1 LRTLFLCPNVPYPP
15 VNGGHHR
22 NLGLIRSLAR
32 FSSVE
37 VLAIGLPM
45 DPGTALA
52 RQYLETL
59 GVALDV
65 YAPTGPGRSED
76 DAEATERT
84 PDAASHFRSE
94 ALAADL
100 ARRLASRVFDVVHV
114 EEIVM
119 AQHLGATSC
128 PVVIDRQK
136 VDWAYHA
143 AMAQVGAGDAVPH
156 LQEAARFLW
165 WERRLAGTFDRILV
179 PGEGDRLLLEPIHG
193 EGSVSLV
200 PIAIS
205 DDLHPPLGV
214 SRRVDHA
221 LLYGAQDY
229 GPNVLAQR
237 WFFREVWP
245 GLRAAAPHMK
255 ALVVG
260 SGRPPLT
267 AEPPPSPTSGVEVR
281 GFVPDILP
289 VLQGHGAL
297 VVAVRVGGGARTK
310 VLEALACGMPV
321 VSTAIGVEN
330 LDLVPDRD
338 FLLAETASDMTAA
351 LLRLSRDT
359 ALVATLAE
367 AGATRAA
374 AFRWSQVET
383 AVEAVYKD
391 VLSSAARGQKSA
403 PRLLTTTR
411 VRVPEFD
418 RVCVE
423 IDRVRGR
430 EAPHLRRTWN
440 TFRRRLRRSRPV
452 AWAESRVASF
462 LGRLLATTSA
472 GPLARRVRWRLSRVL
487 RARRGGS

>member
-22 NLGLIRSLAR
+22 NLGLIRSLSR

-37 VLAIGLPM
+37 VLAIGLPD

-52 RQYLETL
+52 RQHLKAL

-65 YAPTGPGRSED
+65 YAPTGPGPSED
-76 DAEATERT
+76 DPEATERT

-94 ALAADL
+94 GLAAEL
-100 ARRLASRVFDVVHV
+100 GRRLASQAFDVIHV
-114 EEIVM
+114 EELVM
-119 AQHLGATSC
+119 AQYLDAPPC

-136 VDWAYHA
+136 VDWAYHE
-143 AMAQVGAGDAVPH
+143 AMARVGASDSVSH

-165 WERRLAGTFDRILV
+165 WDRRLAGTFDRILV
-179 PGEGDRLLLEPIHG
+179 PGEGDRLLLEPLHG
-193 EGSVSLV
+193 KGSVSLV

-229 GPNVLAQR
+229 GPNVEAQR

-255 ALVVG
+255 ALVAG
-260 SGRPPLT
+260 SGRPPLA
-267 AEPPPSPTSGVEVR
+267 AEPPPSETFGVEVM
-281 GFVPDILP
+281 GFVPDIRPL
-289 VLQGHGAL
+289 LQGHGAL

-310 VLEALACGMPV
+310 ILEALACGMPV

-330 LDLVPDRD
+330 LDLVPGRD
-338 FLLAETASDMTAA
+338 FLLAETASEMTQA
-351 LLRLSRDT
+351 LLRLSRDET
-359 ALVATLAE
+359 LVAALAR
-367 AGATRAA
+367 AGAERAV
-374 AFRWSQVET
+374 AFRWSRVET
-383 AVEAVYKD
+383 TVEAVYKD
-391 VLSSAARGQKSA
+391 VLSDAGRGPRNA
-403 PRLLTTTR
+403 PRPLTSTG

-418 RVCVE
+418 RVCLEV
-423 IDRVRGR
+423 DRVRGR
-430 EAPHLRRTWN
+430 ETPHLRRIWN
-440 TFRRRLRRSRPV
+440 RSSRRLRRSRSV
-452 AWAESRVASF
+452 AWAEARVALF
-462 LGRLLATTSA
+462 LGRLLASTSA
-472 GPLARRVRWRLSRVL
+472 GPVARWVRSRLVRVL
-487 RARRGGS
+487 RARRGGT

>member
-1 LRTLFLCPNVPYPP
+1 LRTLFLCPNVPFPP

-22 NLGLIRSLAR
+22 NLGLIRSLAH

-37 VLAIGLPM
+37 VLAIGLPE
-45 DPGTALA
+45 DPRTAVA
-52 RQYLETL
+52 RQHLEAL

-65 YAPTGPGRSED
+65 YAPTGPGPAED
-76 DAEATERT
+76 DPEATERA

-100 ARRLASRVFDVVHV
+100 ARRLASAEFDVIHV
-114 EEIVM
+114 EELVM
-119 AQHLGATSC
+119 AQYLGGTPC
-128 PVVIDRQK
+128 PIVIDRQK
-136 VDWAYHA
+136 VDWAYHE
-143 AMAQVGAGDAVPH
+143 AMARVATGQAVPH

-179 PGEGDRLLLEPIHG
+179 PGEGDRLLLEPLHG
-193 EGSVSLV
+193 QGSVSVV

-214 SRRVDHA
+214 SRRVDHV
-221 LLYGAQDY
+221 LLYGALDY
-229 GPNVLAQR
+229 GPNVEAQR

-255 ALVVG
+255 ALVAG

-267 AEPPPSPTSGVEVR
+267 AEPPPSQAFGVETM
-281 GFVPDILP
+281 GFVPEIRPL
-289 VLQGHGAL
+289 LQGHGAL

-310 VLEALACGMPV
+310 ILEALACGMPV

-330 LDLVPDRD
+330 LDLVPGRD
-338 FLLAETASDMTAA
+338 FLLAETASDMIQA
-351 LLRLSRDT
+351 LRRLSEDE
-359 ALVATLAE
+359 ALVGALAE
-367 AGATRAA
+367 AGAKRTA

-383 AVEAVYKD
+383 TVETVYKD
-391 VLSSAARGQKSA
+391 VLSGAGRGPRSA
-403 PRLLTTTR
+403 PRPLATT
-411 VRVPEFD
+411 RVPEFD
-418 RVCVE
+418 RVCFE

-430 EAPHLRRTWN
+430 KAPHLRRTWN
-440 TFRRRLRRSRPV
+440 TFKRRLRRSRPV

-462 LGRLLATTSA
+462 LGRLLASTSA
-472 GPLARRVRWRLSRVL
+472 GPLARQVRSRLVRVL
-487 RARRGGS
+487 RGRRGGT

>member
-1 LRTLFLCPNVPYPP
+1 LRALFLSPNVPYPP
-15 VNGGHHR
+15 LNGGHHR

-37 VLAIGLPM
+37 VLAIGLPK
-45 DPGTALA
+45 DSGTALA
-52 RQYLETL
+52 RQHLESL
-59 GVALDV
+59 GVTLDV

-76 DAEATERT
+76 DPEATERI

-94 ALAADL
+94 ALASDFG
-100 ARRLASRVFDVVHV
+100 RRLASQAFDLVHV

-119 AQHLGATSC
+119 AQYLRRHQC

-136 VDWAYHA
+136 VDWAYHE
-143 AMAQVGAGDAVPH
+143 AMARVGTGETAPH

-179 PGEGDRLLLEPIHG
+179 PGQGDRDLLEPLHG
-193 EGSVSLV
+193 PGSVSLV

-205 DDLHPPLGV
+205 DDLHPPLGI

-221 LLYGAQDY
+221 LLYGAFDY
-229 GPNVLAQR
+229 GPNIEAQQ
-237 WFFREVWP
+237 WFFHEVWP
-245 GLRAAAPHMK
+245 SVRAAAPHLK

-267 AEPPPSPTSGVEVR
+267 AEPPPSETSGVEVM
-281 GFVPDILP
+281 GFVSDTRP
-289 VLQGHGAL
+289 VLQANGAL

-310 VLEALACGMPV
+310 ILEALACGMPV

-330 LDLVPDRD
+330 LDLVPGRD
-338 FLLAETASDMTAA
+338 FLLAETASEMTQS

-359 ALVATLAE
+359 ALVETLSRE
-367 AGATRAA
+367 GTRRAA
-374 AFRWSQVET
+374 AYRWGRVET
-383 AVEAVYKD
+383 TVEAVYKD
-391 VLSSAARGQKSA
+391 VLAYASHGPRNA
-403 PRLLTTTR
+403 PRSLMST
-411 VRVPEFD
+411 RVPEFD

-430 EAPHLRRTWN
+430 GTSPLRRTWN
-440 TFRRRLRRSRPV
+440 KFRRRLRRSRPV
-452 AWAESRVASF
+452 AWAEGRVGSF
-462 LGRLLATTSA
+462 LSRPASTSTGPLVGRLRSSL
-472 GPLARRVRWRLSRVL
+472 L
-487 RARRGGS
+487 RILRGRRGGPQG